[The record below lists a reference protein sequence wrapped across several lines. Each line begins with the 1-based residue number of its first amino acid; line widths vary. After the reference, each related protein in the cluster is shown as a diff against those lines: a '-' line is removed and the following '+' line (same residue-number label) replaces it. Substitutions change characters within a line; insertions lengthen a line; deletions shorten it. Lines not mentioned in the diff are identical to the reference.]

1 MRAILLAFLITLL
14 ACARPV
20 TPTGGPKD
28 TEPPLLDTLLSTP
41 NFTTNFRQDRIE
53 LTFNEWITT
62 SDVAKQVVVSPP
74 LPGKKNLPDITL
86 KGKTVIIR
94 FDKDQV
100 LRPNTTYTINMGS
113 AVRDLHEN
121 NPAPNLRFV
130 FSTGD
135 FIDSLSA
142 SGAVADAFT
151 GVPVESATVML
162 YENTADSAVLKEKPY
177 YFARTDKS
185 GRFTLQNLKAGS
197 YRCVVIDD
205 AVPNLRWDG
214 VQERIGFADSLV
226 LVSAQNTPNIPYIRL
241 FQPEP
246 PLRVADSDTSAYGR
260 VRLRF
265 TAPPDGLAF
274 RADDPSVRLLPE
286 RAGDSLTIWFIP
298 PADRPWNLLAGADT
312 IPVPVRDKA
321 AFASKHRFT
330 LESALSSAKKGS
342 SNKFDKETP
351 QSAAPVPNPVISQN
365 PLRAAELLFNAP
377 VERWDT
383 AFWRLQL
390 DSLAQS
396 IPMSRLDS
404 LSPHKL
410 YVDIRWKPEKKYRL
424 TLLPGAVTDVW
435 GISNTDTLALDL
447 NVASEKRFSTLNLTL
462 KNLQPGASYVLEF
475 IDSKTVLEKR
485 IFTATTD
492 SEKMLFPGLESK
504 PYTLRLIDDLNRN
517 GRWDPGNYLEH
528 RQPETLRSKTLE
540 PLRAN
545 WEVEEDF

>member
-41 NFTTNFRQDRIE
+41 NFSTNFRQDRIE

-74 LPGKKNLPDITL
+74 LPSKKNLPDITL

-94 FDKDQV
+94 FEKDQT

-113 AVRDLHEN
+113 AVRDLHES

-142 SGAVADAFT
+142 SGAVVDAFT
-151 GVPVESATVML
+151 GVPVENATVML
-162 YENTADSAVLKEKPY
+162 YENTADSAVLQEKPY
-177 YFARTDKS
+177 YFARSDKS
-185 GRFTLQNLKAGS
+185 GQFTLQNLKAGT
-197 YRCVVIDD
+197 YRMVVIDD
-205 AVPNLRWDG
+205 AVPNIRWDG

-265 TAPPDGLAF
+265 TALPDGMALA
-274 RADDPSVRLLPE
+274 ADDPAVRLIPE
-286 RAGDSLTIWFIP
+286 PTGDSLTLWFVQST
-298 PADRPWNLLAGADT
+298 DGSWNLLTGTDT
-312 IPVPVRDKA
+312 IRVPARDKA
-321 AFASKHRFT
+321 AFVAKHRFT
-330 LESALSSAKKGS
+330 IASALSSGKRGS
-342 SNKFDKETP
+342 SNKFDKTTP
-351 QSAAPVPNPVISQN
+351 QETLPPNPSISQN
-365 PLRAAELLFNAP
+365 PLRAAELVFNAP

-383 AFWRLQL
+383 ALWLLQV
-390 DSLAQS
+390 DSLPQS
-396 IPMSRLDS
+396 KPEVRLDS
-404 LSPHKL
+404 LSPRKL
-410 YVDIRWKPEKKYRL
+410 LAKVPWKPEKKYRL
-424 TLLPGAVTDVW
+424 TLFPGAVTDVW
-435 GISNTDTLALDL
+435 GVPNIDTLTLDL
-447 NVASEKRFSTLNLTL
+447 NVASEKRFSTLNLTVQNL
-462 KNLQPGASYVLEF
+462 KPGSSYVLEF
-475 IDSKTVLEKR
+475 IDGKTVLEKR

-517 GRWDPGNYLEH
+517 GRWDPGNYLER
-528 RQPETLRSKTLE
+528 RQAETLRSKTLE

>member
-1 MRAILLAFLITLL
+1 MRAILLAFSITLL

-94 FDKDQV
+94 FEKDQP

-113 AVRDLHEN
+113 AVRDLHES

-142 SGAVADAFT
+142 SGAVVDAFT
-151 GVPVESATVML
+151 GIPVESATVML

-177 YFARTDKS
+177 YFARSDKS
-185 GRFTLQNLKAGS
+185 GQFTLQNLKAGAYS
-197 YRCVVIDD
+197 MVVIDD
-205 AVPNLRWDG
+205 AVPNIRWDG

-246 PLRVADSDTSAYGR
+246 PLRVVNSDTSAYGR
-260 VRLRF
+260 IRVNF
-265 TAPPDGLAF
+265 TAPPDGIAL
-274 RADDPSVRLLPE
+274 RADDPSVQLIPE
-286 RAGDSLTIWFIP
+286 RTGDSLTVWFVQQ
-298 PADRPWNLLAGADT
+298 AVRPWNLFAGADT
-312 IPVPVRDKA
+312 IPIPLRDKA
-321 AFASKHRFT
+321 AFVSKHRFT

-342 SNKFDKETP
+342 SNKFDKATP
-351 QSAAPVPNPVISQN
+351 QVAPPPNPSISQN
-365 PLRAAELLFNAP
+365 PLRAAELVFNAP

-383 AFWRLQL
+383 ALWHLQV
-390 DSLAQS
+390 DSLPQNKPAL
-396 IPMSRLDS
+396 RLDS
-404 LSPHKL
+404 ISPRKL
-410 YVDIRWKPEKKYRL
+410 LADVRWKPEKKYRL
-424 TLLPGAVTDVW
+424 SLLPGAVTDVW
-435 GISNTDTLALDL
+435 GVSNTDTLALDL

-462 KNLQPGASYVLEF
+462 KNLKPGYSYVLEF
-475 IDSKTVLEKR
+475 VDSKTVLEKR
-485 IFTATTD
+485 LFTAKTD
-492 SEKMLFPGLESK
+492 TEKILFPGLESK

-517 GRWDPGNYLEH
+517 GRWDPGNYLER
-528 RQPETLRSKTLE
+528 RQAETLRSKTLE

>member
-1 MRAILLAFLITLL
+1 MRAILLAFLLTLL

-41 NFTTNFRQDRIE
+41 NFSTNFRQDRIE

-94 FDKDQV
+94 FEKDQV

-113 AVRDLHEN
+113 AVRDLHES

-142 SGAVADAFT
+142 SGAVVDAFT
-151 GVPVESATVML
+151 GVPVENATVML
-162 YENTADSAVLKEKPY
+162 YENAADSAVLKEKPY
-177 YFARTDKS
+177 YFARSDKS
-185 GRFTLQNLKAGS
+185 GQFTLQNLKEGT
-197 YRCVVIDD
+197 YRMVVIDD
-205 AVPNLRWDG
+205 AVPNIRWDG

-226 LVSAQNTPNIPYIRL
+226 VVSAQHTPSIPYIRL

-246 PLRVADSDTSAYGR
+246 PLRVANIDTSAYGR

-265 TAPPDGLAF
+265 TAPPDGMALA
-274 RADDPSVRLLPE
+274 ADDPAVRLIPE
-286 RAGDSLTIWFIP
+286 PTGDSLTLWFVQP
-298 PADRPWNLLAGADT
+298 TDSSWSLMTGKDT
-312 IPVPVRDKA
+312 IRVPAREKA
-321 AFASKHRFT
+321 AFVAKHRFT

-342 SNKFDKETP
+342 SNKFDKATP
-351 QSAAPVPNPVISQN
+351 QVAPPPNPSISQN
-365 PLRAAELLFNAP
+365 PLRAAELVFNTP

-383 AFWRLQL
+383 ALWHLQV
-390 DSLAQS
+390 DSLPQNKPAL
-396 IPMSRLDS
+396 RLDS
-404 LSPHKL
+404 LSPRKL
-410 YVDIRWKPEKKYRL
+410 LAKLPWKPEKKYRL
-424 TLLPGAVTDVW
+424 TLFPGAVTDVW
-435 GISNTDTLALDL
+435 GVPNIDTLTLDL
-447 NVASEKRFSTLNLTL
+447 NVASEKRFSTLNLTVQNL
-462 KNLQPGASYVLEF
+462 KPGSSYVLEF
-475 IDSKTVLEKR
+475 IDGKTMLEKR

-492 SEKMLFPGLESK
+492 TEKMLFPGLESK

-517 GRWDPGNYLEH
+517 GRWDPGNYLER
-528 RQPETLRSKTLE
+528 RQAETLRSKTLE